1 MFGIEPFYLVIIVA
15 IIALGFYFGFV
26 RRRKEAEPAEDISKK
41 MRAGVGDAL
50 TGVPAVSSE
59 LKDALDAEEESA
71 PKLSAD
77 SAEPPVVKPEE
88 VVVPTEAKPVVE
100 VSPEPELPDLPP
112 VSLEQPALASSIEP
126 LVKTKGRDKPN
137 VDLLLDAFVRFTPKD
152 EVFTTDRLVQVA
164 AFIDAEGLRDVVISD
179 FYNAE
184 TGLWLE
190 SFRGNNSCNAV
201 VIKMQLASRKSAADE
216 LLVSRFLQ
224 LANQLA
230 IEIDAD
236 VEMPDIVRVLDQTKM
251 LAGLVSRYDNTLAL
265 YVVTEAPFDLD
276 LLKDILTP
284 NGFTARGENTYVKC
298 VSGKTDPYFKISV
311 AETDLTK
318 IILELDIPLCDPAIN
333 PLRDLFETAN
343 DLSCT
348 FGGVLV
354 DQSKNP
360 ITTAAATYISSELK
374 KLAVD
379 MDSQGLTLGAE
390 RTVKLFSQR

>member
-1 MFGIEPFYLVIIVA
+1 MFGIEPSYLVIAVA
-15 IIALGFYFGFV
+15 IIALIYYFGFV

-50 TGVPAVSSE
+50 TGVPADTSE
-59 LKDALDAEEESA
+59 LKDALDAEEEVA

-88 VVVPTEAKPVVE
+88 VVVPEVKPVVE
-100 VSPEPELPDLPP
+100 VTPEPEVPDLPP
-112 VSLEQPALASSIEP
+112 VSLDQPALAESIEP

-137 VDLLLDAFVRFTPKD
+137 VDLLLDTFVRFTPKD
-152 EVFTTDRLVQVA
+152 DVFTTDRLVQVA
-164 AFIDAEGLRDVVISD
+164 AFIDAEGLRDVVTAD

-184 TGLWLE
+184 KGLWLE

-201 VIKMQLASRKSAADE
+201 VIKMQLASRKSEADE

-251 LAGLVSRYDNTLAL
+251 LSGLISRYDNTLAL

-284 NGFTARGENTYVKC
+284 NGFAARGVNTYVKC
-298 VSGKTDPYFKISV
+298 VPGKEDPYFKISV

-318 IILELDIPLCDPAIN
+318 IVLELDIPLCDPAIN

-374 KLAVD
+374 KLAAD
-379 MDSQGLTLGAE
+379 MDSQGLALGSE
-390 RTVKLFSQR
+390 RTVKLFSRT